1 MEEKNKNF
9 IISILQLELTAIDET
24 LSKMK
29 DWFYLN
35 EQDRKMRHDLENRKE
50 MLEFLIENT

>member
-1 MEEKNKNF
+1 MDRKDKDF
-9 IISILQLELTAIDET
+9 IVAILQLELTAINET
-24 LSKMK
+24 LSNMK

-35 EQDRKMRHDLENRKE
+35 EQDREMRHNLENRKE

>member
-1 MEEKNKNF
+1 MEIKDKNF
-9 IISILQLELTAIDET
+9 IIAMLQLELTAIDET
-24 LSKMK
+24 LSNMK

-35 EQDRKMRHDLENRKE
+35 EQDRAMRHNLENRKE

>member
-1 MEEKNKNF
+1 MDRKDKDF
-9 IISILQLELTAIDET
+9 IIAVLQLELTAINET
-24 LSKMK
+24 LSNMK

-35 EQDRKMRHDLENRKE
+35 EQDREMRHNLENRKE